1 MNSAANEM
9 AKRAGQFEIDVDTGG
24 FRQSSRNKLGIYLS
38 RYAPP
43 TPAIQSFWKHEG
55 RYAFP
60 DLSTLGGT
68 KNRIELHAERSWQ
81 APEHVQITA
90 AYHSDLEITRTAFRP
105 RSPQSADGSLSRI
118 AKAHRRMND
127 DVVES
132 AVTIEVNRNRMGMF
146 MVVVKGSIEL
156 IFPGEFRTG
165 HAKAIPEATDDRS
178 MEQLGLR

>member
-9 AKRAGQFEIDVDTGG
+9 AKRAGQFEIDFDTGG

-38 RYAPP
+38 RYAAP
-43 TPAIQSFWKHEG
+43 TPAIQSFWKHDG

-68 KNRIELHAERSWQ
+68 KNRIELQAERSWQ

-105 RSPQSADGSLSRI
+105 RSPQSADGSLGVI
-118 AKAHRRMND
+118 AKPHSGIDD
-127 DVVES
+127 DVVEM
-132 AVTIEVNRNRMGMF
+132 AITIQVNRDRVCVLV
-146 MVVVKGSIEL
+146 VVVKGSIEL
-156 IFPGEFRTG
+156 IFPGEFRAG
-165 HAKAIPEATDDRS
+165 HAKAIPEATDYRS